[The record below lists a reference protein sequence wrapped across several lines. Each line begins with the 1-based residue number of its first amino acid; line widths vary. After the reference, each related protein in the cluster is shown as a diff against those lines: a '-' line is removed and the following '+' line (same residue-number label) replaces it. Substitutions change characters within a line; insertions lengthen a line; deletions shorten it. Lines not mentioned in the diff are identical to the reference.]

1 MCCRKVTSTHFLMKR
16 YSRSTF
22 DLIIY
27 LTFDP
32 SLARGEGE
40 DSEILR
46 EVSCHKVFSPKVTRL
61 FN

>member
-32 SLARGEGE
+32 SLARGE
-40 DSEILR
+40 DSDILR
-46 EVSCHKVFSPKVTRL
+46 EVSCWRKTAG
-61 FN
+61 